1 MNIRNEEERTM
12 TTAEMKNIK
21 LGDHVVYV
29 AAAETPETPAKEY
42 NAMAL
47 GAPVEGYNSGAKL
60 GSLFLN
66 LIYLNELAV
75 PVKVLAAPLVG
86 SAVDDEHVAAVGA
99 AAAKHDPAWHDA
111 KEPER
116 AAIVAANVEFVKAH
130 PRSIGWKPMEDG
142 AEVAALKL
150 QIADLT
156 ALVESQQA
164 ILNQKP
170 TETPAQPVSESQNA
184 DIGKPSANDLDA
196 VAEEQKA
203 AQDTSDEPAPAI
215 ENEPVESDAEAET
228 EAEAKEPPAENEAPA
243 S

>member
-1 MNIRNEEERTM
+1 M

-75 PVKVLAAPLVG
+75 PVNVLAAPLVG

-184 DIGKPSANDLDA
+184 DIGKMANDW
-196 VAEEQKA
+196 AEEESRQIQA
-203 AQDTSDEPAPAI
+203 MNGAPRKV
-215 ENEPVESDAEAET
+215 PVNRGHLHKPRRELDLTRLVRHIKIGNYPFNSRG
-228 EAEAKEPPAENEAPA
+228 
-243 S
+243 